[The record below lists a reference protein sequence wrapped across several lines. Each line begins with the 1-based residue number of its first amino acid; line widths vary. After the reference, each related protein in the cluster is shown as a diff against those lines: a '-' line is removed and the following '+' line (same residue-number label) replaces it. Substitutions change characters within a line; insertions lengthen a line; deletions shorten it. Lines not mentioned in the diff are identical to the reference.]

1 MTKKRYDEIIEN
13 EWTSL
18 RSLWE
23 GCRASVKDDEIRQEI
38 DALFKREGR
47 EGLSEARD
55 WHDLNLA
62 EQRVGAHLLPAQLDA
77 EYQCLLDIARER
89 KEMFLT
95 AYEER
100 AKLFANPTPEVLDQ
114 QRAVYLS
121 LLQRLQSSF
130 IEKRF
135 QRQLRRETA
144 KRLFFVG
151 SCILALAVLPL
162 ALFFGWLRYHGYPVD
177 KDEHHW
183 LFYLEPVIGLTA
195 IIAFGALGAF
205 FSRAM
210 QFQQKLA
217 TLVFDD
223 VMNLYQTRVLLLR
236 FLFGS
241 IGAIVFYFVLRGQL
255 ISGSLFPNLSQ
266 GSVNENYFG
275 GFFPPG
281 GLTISAPLME
291 LAKLLA
297 WSFIAGFSERLVP
310 DVLERAEAA
319 TEKSGA

>member
-1 MTKKRYDEIIEN
+1 MTKKHGYNEIIAN

-23 GCRASVKDDEIRQEI
+23 GCRASVKDDEQKEI
-38 DALFKREGR
+38 DALFEREREGH
-47 EGLSEARD
+47 SEATD
-55 WHDLNLA
+55 WHDLNLT

-95 AYEER
+95 AYED
-100 AKLFANPTPEVLDQ
+100 KTKPEVLDE

-144 KRLFFVG
+144 KRLFILGGF
-151 SCILALAVLPL
+151 ILAFAVLPL
-162 ALFFGWLRYHGYPVD
+162 ALFFGWLRYHGYPL
-177 KDEHHW
+177 EPSELHS
-183 LFYLEPVIGLTA
+183 LFFLEPVIGLTA
-195 IIAFGALGAF
+195 IIAFGSLGAF

-236 FLFGS
+236 LLFGS
-241 IGAIVFYFVLRGQL
+241 IGAIVFYVVLRGL
-255 ISGSLFPNLSQ
+255 LVSGSLFPNLSQ

-281 GLTISAPLME
+281 GLTISAPLTE

-310 DVLERAEAA
+310 DALERAEAA
-319 TEKSGA
+319 TEKSGLAGSK